1 MSRLTDTLQELREM
15 DLPISTQLDAL
26 EDEFATLSKRLPF
39 GLNFERHKPEYV
51 EMWGHLVRQGAE
63 VRILH
68 PRGSDKIRDNMIWT
82 VVAISD
88 GHADVLGKDGVTKKT
103 VEIDN
108 LVAVTMFGS
117 DVFPGL
123 EVTGE
128 VYREGGGGI
137 MKFVP
142 AMW

>member
-15 DLPISTQLDAL
+15 DLPIGAQLDTL

-51 EMWGHLVRQGAE
+51 EMWGHPVRKGAE

-68 PRGSDKIRDNMIWT
+68 PRGSDNSRDNTIWT
-82 VVAISD
+82 VAAITD
-88 GHADVLGKDGVTKKT
+88 GYADVLGKDGVTEMT
-103 VEIDN
+103 VEINN

-128 VYREGGGGI
+128 VCREGGG
-137 MKFVP
+137 VSVL
-142 AMW
+142 AMR